1 MKDYGGRFKRYVMSF
16 SFKERRARELT
27 KYRKRVFELEKM
39 DSDAIDF
46 EYITLKVEYE
56 HRKSKLILF
65 IISIALAVLM
75 NIWKYFFLFIEK
87 VLQYASLFKG
97 SEMEIT
103 KVGFLISMI
112 VAACTTFFI
121 VIILIMYMKE
131 LRRMQKELMIV
142 ETVRNKR
149 S

>member
-1 MKDYGGRFKRYVMSF
+1 MKDYDGRFKRYIMSL
-16 SFKERRARELT
+16 SFKERRARELM
-27 KYRKRVFELEKM
+27 KYRKRVRELEKM
-39 DSDAIDF
+39 DTDAIDY

-56 HRKSKLILF
+56 HKKSILTLF

-75 NIWKYFFLFIEK
+75 NVWSYFFLFIEK

-103 KVGFLISMI
+103 KVGFLISTI
-112 VAACTTFFI
+112 VVACATFFI
-121 VIILIMYMKE
+121 IIILIMYMKE

-142 ETVRNKR
+142 ETVRDKR